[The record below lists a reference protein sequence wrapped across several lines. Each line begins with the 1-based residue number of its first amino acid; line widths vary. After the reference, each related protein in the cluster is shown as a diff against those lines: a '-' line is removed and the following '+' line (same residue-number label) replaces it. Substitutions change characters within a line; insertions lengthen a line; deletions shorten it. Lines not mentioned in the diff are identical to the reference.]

1 VNPLAA
7 WFDNTP
13 LPLIGLVMLVTLA
26 LAGLLGAWVRRWQER
41 KSPNADE
48 DGDGEME
55 GYVVSASLALLGLL
69 LGFTFALA
77 VDRFET
83 RRALVLQEANAIG
96 TAYLRSQALT
106 EPHRSRMS
114 KVLFDY
120 ADNRIAFATAARAD
134 QPRLLAINDRLLI
147 DLWSAALAANDTIQ
161 NSPFTVAFL
170 SPVNEVIDLGASSKA
185 ARRVRVPSEVF
196 LVLWI
201 YIAVT
206 AGILGYARTQA
217 RGRRVAGVL
226 SVLVTM
232 AFMLILDIDRP
243 RDGGITEGQGPM
255 LQLRDTLSKQP
266 PGTFDRWRQPQSGS
280 GVSSGLRSGAS

>member
-1 VNPLAA
+1 MKSLAD
-7 WFDNTP
+7 WFDYTP
-13 LPLIGLVMLVTLA
+13 VPLVGVVVLVTLA
-26 LAGLLGAWVRRWQER
+26 LAGLLGAWVRRRQDR
-41 KSPNADE
+41 KSPDSHGNE
-48 DGDGEME
+48 DGGME

-69 LGFTFALA
+69 LGFTFSLA

-120 ADNRIAFATAARAD
+120 TSNRIALATAARAD
-134 QPRLLAINDRLLI
+134 QPRLLEANDRLLT
-147 DLWSAALAANDTIQ
+147 DLWSATLAANDTIQ

-170 SPVNEVIDLGASSKA
+170 SPINEVIDLDASRKA

-206 AGILGYARTQA
+206 AGILGYARTRA
-217 RGRRVAGVL
+217 RGRRMAGVL

-266 PGTFDRWRQPQSGS
+266 PGTFDRWRQP
-280 GVSSGLRSGAS
+280 